1 LINITRLKKAA
12 ELLIHSD
19 LKIQQIASQ
28 TGFSSQAQFGRSF
41 AKQFG
46 MTPSEYAQNNVS
58 KSILENPST

>member
-12 ELLIHSD
+12 ELLLNTD

-46 MTPSEYAQNNVS
+46 MSPSEYSQNNLNKGV
-58 KSILENPST
+58 K